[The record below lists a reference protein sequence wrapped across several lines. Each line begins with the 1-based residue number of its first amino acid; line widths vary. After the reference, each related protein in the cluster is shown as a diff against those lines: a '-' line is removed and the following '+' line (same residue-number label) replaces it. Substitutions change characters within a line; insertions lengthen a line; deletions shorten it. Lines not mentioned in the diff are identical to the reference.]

1 MTCRW
6 FRLFIVALL
15 CLVAACTTLG
25 TVQPGK
31 STQAEVRLHLG
42 MPTDIRFQPNGDE
55 VWEYAKGP
63 YGRYTYVVTFRKD
76 GIVQAAQQVLTDE
89 TVAQIQPG
97 VSAKPQV
104 RALLGK
110 PTDVEFLPSGEV
122 WDYNIEEPP
131 KQPYI
136 LVVRFNKD
144 GTVRDV
150 GKVREST
157 DGGLFRHDAD
167 MH

>member
-1 MTCRW
+1 MSSHWLRRC
-6 FRLFIVALL
+6 IVTPL
-15 CLVAACTTLG
+15 CLLAACTTLG
-25 TVQPGK
+25 TIQPGK
-31 STQAEVRLHLG
+31 STQAEVRLHMG
-42 MPTDIRFQPNGDE
+42 MPSDIRFQPNGDE

-63 YGRYTYVVTFRKD
+63 YGRQTYVVTFRKD
-76 GIVQAAQQVLTDE
+76 GVVQAAQQVLTDE

-122 WDYNIEEPP
+122 WDYNIEEVP

-144 GTVRDV
+144 GIVRDV
-150 GKVREST
+150 GKVREAT
-157 DGGLFRHDAD
+157 DGDLLRPAEMGK
-167 MH
+167 